1 MYGTLPDPR
10 VQSPDIIRT
19 ADFDRIVILIDE
31 ECDGE
36 EIAEYLASNYGVE
49 ESRLLCDDPSE

>member
-36 EIAEYLASNYGVE
+36 EIAKYLVSSYGVE